1 MDSVLGPGRGKGG
14 LIDSLA
20 QSCERHR
27 QCGLLQ
33 HAKKKE
39 KEKRREREV
48 EECLFL
54 PPRTAEAQ
62 AGWKLRRRR
71 WRGSRDRRAGHEA
84 VRAPRAAS
92 PSLSSPSP
100 SGSPRLH
107 PHLHLFI
114 SILSPVRPPDSTA
127 STPFDPSSQR
137 PSASRRRLADASQ
150 AASQPVLASSV
161 RRPSP
166 PAPCVSVPSPC
177 RRCVLSL
184 HLAPVSARDSPPCSA
199 DGLPRLYDMQMAM
212 LSFLPMEMTSVE
224 ERKFRTELNTST

>member
-166 PAPCVSVPSPC
+166 PAPCLGPVSVSPLC
-177 RRCVLSL
+177 SNSASCSRLRSGQPTVL
-184 HLAPVSARDSPPCSA
+184 C
-199 DGLPRLYDMQMAM
+199 G
-212 LSFLPMEMTSVE
+212 
-224 ERKFRTELNTST
+224 RTPEVV